1 MKKYFKKAA
10 ALTLSAVMGMSLM
23 ACGAGNDGS
32 NVTADSNTQT
42 AANESAATENASTE
56 NSSTEAASAA
66 DATEAAASEAAATST
81 EPTAEKDITLVLDWT
96 PNTNHTG
103 FYVALEKGY
112 YDAAGINLKIVQPP
126 EDGATMMVASGQAEF
141 GIDFQDYLAPV
152 FSSGDDYHI
161 TTVATLIQHNTSG
174 IISLK
179 EDGINSFKDL
189 EGKNYATWG
198 LPVEQAM
205 MQYCMEAEGGDYSKL
220 NLIPETI
227 TDEAAALQ
235 QDIDAIWIYYAWAG
249 IATQRAGLDTNT
261 IFFKDI
267 VPEFDYYNP
276 VIVANTDFLD
286 QDPETAKAFL
296 EATKKG
302 YEDAIA
308 DPDAAAEILVKNV
321 PELDL
326 DMVKESQEWLADQY
340 KAEVERW
347 GYIDPA
353 RWDGFYKWLS
363 DNNLSDPIPAG
374 KGFTN
379 DYLPE

>member
-1 MKKYFKKAA
+1 MKKFFKKCAA
-10 ALTLSAVMGMSLM
+10 AVLTSAMCISLM
-23 ACGAGNDGS
+23 ACGNGTSDSSADKN
-32 NVTADSNTQT
+32 TQAAAETEADSSEVTT
-42 AANESAATENASTE
+42 AAATESDSQEATQADSAATAKDAAPTE
-56 NSSTEAASAA
+56 T
-66 DATEAAASEAAATST
+66 
-81 EPTAEKDITLVLDWT
+81 KDITLVLDWT

-112 YDAAGINLKIVQPP
+112 YADNGINLKIVQPP
-126 EDGATMMVASGQAEF
+126 EDGATMMVASGQAQF
-141 GIDFQDYLAPV
+141 GIDFQDSLVPV
-152 FSSGDDYHI
+152 YTSGDDYHI

-189 EGKNYATWG
+189 EGKNYATWS
-198 LPVEQAM
+198 LPIEQAM
-205 MQYCMEAEGGDYSKL
+205 IQYCMEKDGGDFSKL
-220 NLIPETI
+220 NLIPESV

-261 IFFKDI
+261 IFFKD
-267 VPEFDYYNP
+267 VTPEFDYYSP
-276 VIVANTDFLD
+276 VITANTDFLAE
-286 QDPETAKAFL
+286 DPETAKAFL

-302 YEDAIA
+302 YEDSMAN
-308 DPDAAAEILVKNV
+308 PDEAAEILCKNV

-326 DMVKESQEWLADQY
+326 DMVKESQNWLAGQY

-347 GYIDPA
+347 GYIDAA
-353 RWDGFYKWLS
+353 RWDSFYKWLS

-374 KGFTN
+374 TGFTN